1 MEDAGNVRATAYLKP
16 ARDIN
21 IYETIPS
28 CARVNVNYEFS
39 LGAVRAAKNLFLNLR
54 RSELTNAPR

>member
-28 CARVNVNYEFS
+28 YARMVNYEFS
-39 LGAVRAAKNLFLNLR
+39 LGAVRAAKSLFLNLR
-54 RSELTNAPR
+54 QSELTNAP